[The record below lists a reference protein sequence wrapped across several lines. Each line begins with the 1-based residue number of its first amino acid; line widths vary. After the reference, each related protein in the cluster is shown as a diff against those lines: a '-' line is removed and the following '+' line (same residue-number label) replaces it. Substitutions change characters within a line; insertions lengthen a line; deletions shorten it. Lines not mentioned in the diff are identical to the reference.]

1 MFAKLFD
8 RITESSLM
16 EEEIPTRYAFV
27 MLLAIADRHG
37 EVIGTDVAL
46 SRRLNMPLEDFREAI
61 KKLSSPDKDS
71 NSTEFEGRRLIPS
84 EAERG
89 YHIVNYVKYRDIK
102 NEDERR
108 EYMRAYMAKKRGCK
122 QSVNTCKQKLAVLA
136 HTDLDVDVEADAN
149 VKTIVQKPKA
159 VFEPVDS
166 DAKEGL
172 FFEPGVQIPQDEE
185 KDAGKGQETQMQG
198 KPAKP
203 RKAKK
208 AKTDAEPKINAWG
221 IWIDVCREQRLAEPA
236 KEGPDLAAAK
246 NIAKSIGDADK
257 VEHVMRMYLQDR
269 DPWLLGHGHGLRYI
283 GARINR
289 YLNDSGGVGIPGEV
303 WADDAEAEAIIE
315 GKIETP
321 F

>member
-46 SRRLNMPLEDFREAI
+46 SRRLNMPLGDFREAVE
-61 KKLSSPDKDS
+61 KLSSPDKDS

-122 QSVNTCKQKLAVLA
+122 QSVNTCKHPLAVLT
-136 HTDLDVDVEADAN
+136 HTDLDLEADTNTN
-149 VKTIVQKPKA
+149 VKTIAQKPKA

-172 FFEPGVQIPQDEE
+172 LFEPGAQIPKDDE
-185 KDAGKGQETQMQG
+185 KDAGKGLETRMQG

-203 RKAKK
+203 KKAKK
-208 AKTDAEPKINAWG
+208 AKTDGEPKINAWG
-221 IWIDVCREQRLAEPA
+221 IWIDVCREQRLKDPVAI
-236 KEGPDLAAAK
+236 GPDLKASREVGKAIK
-246 NIAKSIGDADK
+246 DK
-257 VEHVMRMYLQDR
+257 AHMEHVYRMFLQDR
-269 DPWLLGHGHGLRYI
+269 DPWLLEHGHALRNI

-289 YLNDSGGVGIPGEV
+289 YLNDSGGVGIPGEEFMES
-303 WADDAEAEAIIE
+303 EAETTIKGE
-315 GKIETP
+315 SETP

>member
-46 SRRLNMPLEDFREAI
+46 SRRLNMPLGVFKDAI
-61 KKLSSPDKDS
+61 EKLSSPDKDS

-122 QSVNTCKQKLAVLA
+122 QSVNTCKQPLAVLT
-136 HTDLDVDVEADAN
+136 HTDLDLDVEADTNTN
-149 VKTIVQKPKA
+149 VKTIAQKPKA
-159 VFEPVDS
+159 VFEPVGPDG
-166 DAKEGL
+166 KEGRL
-172 FFEPGVQIPQDEE
+172 FESEAQIAQDDE
-185 KDAGKGQETQMQG
+185 KDAGKGLGTQMQG
-198 KPAKP
+198 KPAKAK
-203 RKAKK
+203 KAKK
-208 AKTDAEPKINAWG
+208 AKADGEPKINAWG
-221 IWIDVCREQRLAEPA
+221 IWIDVNRERGLKDPVPV
-236 KEGPDLAAAK
+236 GPDTQASKQLAA
-246 NIAKSIGDADK
+246 NIADLDELKRIY
-257 VEHVMRMYLQDR
+257 RNYLDDR
-269 DPWLLGHGHGLRYI
+269 DPWITKQGHPLRLLSGRVNKYANERYGI
-283 GARINR
+283 
-289 YLNDSGGVGIPGEV
+289 GIPGEEFMES
-303 WADDAEAEAIIE
+303 EAV
-315 GKIETP
+315 
-321 F
+321 